1 MKILVALAH
10 PSKESLN
17 YAIADTAVK
26 TLKKIGHEV
35 IFHDLYS
42 EGFNP
47 VMPLDEVKAPKYKTD
62 NTEILSHRE
71 DLKNA
76 DGIIIVHP
84 NWWAQPPAIMRG
96 WVDRVFVP
104 DIAYKFG
111 VNDKGEGV
119 PIGLLKAKTAIVFN
133 TSNTPQNRE
142 EEIFG
147 DPLENLWKICIFD
160 FCGIKNFY
168 RRMFNVVVV
177 STLEERQKW
186 LKEVEEI
193 VKKYFSKK

>member
-1 MKILVALAH
+1 
-10 PSKESLN
+10 
-17 YAIADTAVK
+17 
-26 TLKKIGHEV
+26 
-35 IFHDLYS
+35 
-42 EGFNP
+42 
-47 VMPLDEVKAPKYKTD
+47 
-62 NTEILSHRE
+62 
-71 DLKNA
+71 
-76 DGIIIVHP
+76 
-84 NWWAQPPAIMRG
+84 MRG